1 MLKDAM
7 ELDQEMVRT
16 LFDISGELHQAMGTG
31 SDYVG
36 DLHEAMRVARATGP
50 VHRGTVGEVLG
61 HAFASGVLAENSA
74 PVFSAFSFETVNQ
87 VLRDPETYSS
97 EAYDTISEMF
107 GKNILQMGG
116 AEHTRYRSLV
126 RPSFARSMVQWWI
139 DRWIG
144 GTADLLLRRIE
155 ARGQA
160 DLNLELCALLPLLTI
175 TGSFGIPWKEA
186 LRMRRHVEMMLNPN
200 EPKPERLASS
210 RAIGDLIEPIIAERR
225 AAPQDDLITVLTQ
238 ETIVD
243 DDGEQHHLSDEEI
256 IGFARLLLTA
266 GSGTTWRQ
274 LGIVLWALLD
284 HPDQL
289 AAVRADRSLVPA
301 AIEEA
306 LRWEVTDPRFHRKVT
321 TDTVL
326 AGVEMPAGSV
336 VEICLAAANHDP
348 TRWEEPGRFDITRPI
363 RPHLAFATG
372 PHVCLGMHV
381 ARAEMTVA
389 LNAVLDRLPGVR
401 WDPTAEHP
409 VLMGLHKRGPAALPV
424 VFG

>member
-1 MLKDAM
+1 MLNDTE
-7 ELDQEMVRT
+7 ELDQEMIRA
-16 LFDISGELHQAMGTG
+16 LFDIRGELHQTMGTG
-31 SDYVG
+31 GDYVG
-36 DLHEAMRVARATGP
+36 DLHQAMRIARESGP

-61 HAFASGVLAENSA
+61 HSIASGVLAEHSA
-74 PVFSAFSFETVNQ
+74 PVFSAFSFDTVNQ
-87 VLRDPETYSS
+87 VLRDPATYSS
-97 EAYDTISEMF
+97 DVYDTISEMF
-107 GKNILQMGG
+107 GRNILQMGG
-116 AEHTRYRSLV
+116 SEHTRYRGLV
-126 RPSFARSMVQWWI
+126 RGPFARNMVQWWI
-139 DRWIG
+139 DRWIR
-144 GTADLLLRRIE
+144 GTAETLLRRIE
-155 ARGQA
+155 TRGRA

-175 TGSFGIPWKEA
+175 TGSFGIPWEEA
-186 LRMRRHVEMMLNPN
+186 LRMRRHVEMMLSPN

-210 RAIGDLIEPIIAERR
+210 QAIADLLVPIIAARR
-225 AAPQDDLITVLTQ
+225 AAPQDDLITVLTR
-238 ETIVD
+238 ETVVD
-243 DDGEQHHLSDEEI
+243 KEGARHHLSDEDI
-256 IGFARLLLTA
+256 LGFARLLLTA

-289 AAVRADRSLVPA
+289 AAVHADRSLVVP

-348 TRWEEPGRFDITRPI
+348 ARWDDPGRFDITRPI
-363 RPHLAFATG
+363 RPHLAFASG

-381 ARAEMTVA
+381 ARAEMAVA
-389 LNAVLDRLPGVR
+389 INAVLDRLPGLR
-401 WDPTAEHP
+401 WDPASEPP